1 MNEFLNPFI
10 FYFLLDDSIFKE
22 ILNDMKIKNI
32 GDQINQKASKESLIM
47 KGNLICKL
55 CHYNIS

>member
-32 GDQINQKASKESLIM
+32 GDQINQKASKESL
-47 KGNLICKL
+47 K
-55 CHYNIS
+55 